1 MKNDSKIHQ
10 SVEDVEPGRYH
21 RVYLSPHLDDAI
33 FSCGG
38 AIAGACAEGL
48 AVLVA
53 TVCSAVPPASQELSP
68 LARSLHDRWGLAP
81 AEVVPTRL
89 AEDERALAL
98 AGADGLRLGLVDALY
113 RRPPGY
119 DRHETLFGAIAPD
132 DPLPA
137 ALRRAVVELASRLPD
152 ALFVLPLGVGGHVD
166 HRATHE
172 VATAL
177 IAPVAFYEDL
187 PYALDAAA
195 VARRRREVPWPLEA
209 RDVDVSRSFATRLES
224 AAAYASQIPSLFGSP
239 ADLRTT
245 LERHAAGHGT
255 YPLAE
260 RLWVRLPAP
269 RDGEPERR
277 PLPGRAL
284 VT

>member
-1 MKNDSKIHQ
+1 VPGTKNHSRIHR
-10 SVEDVEPGRYH
+10 SVNDVERGRYH

-38 AIAGACAEGL
+38 VIAGAGAEGL

-53 TVCSAVPPASQELSP
+53 TVCSAVPPPDQELSP
-68 LARSLHDRWGLAP
+68 LARSLHDLWGLAP
-81 AEVVPTRL
+81 AEVVPARL
-89 AEDERALAL
+89 GEDNRALAIV
-98 AGADGLRLGLVDALY
+98 GADGLRLGLVDALY

-119 DRHETLFGAIAPD
+119 DRHETLFGPVAPD

-152 ALFVLPLGVGGHVD
+152 ALFLLPLGVGGHVD

-172 VATAL
+172 VAAAL
-177 IAPVAFYEDL
+177 SAPVAFYEDL

-195 VARRRREVPWPLEA
+195 VARRRRELAWPLEA
-209 RDVDVSRSFATRLES
+209 RDIDVSGSFAGKLES
-224 AAAYASQIPSLFGSP
+224 AAAYTSQIPSLFGSP
-239 ADLRTT
+239 ADLRAT

-255 YPLAE
+255 HPLAE
-260 RLWVRLPAP
+260 RLWFRPPAP
-269 RDGEPERR
+269 RGW
-277 PLPGRAL
+277 
-284 VT
+284 